1 MKQPKDLEVLD
12 KINKILKSFSK
23 GQIEGITEVCLDSDP
38 EEMQKFSDLFQLA
51 SQLSLEGKV
60 LFTNNLLERLKPEE
74 EEEY

>member
-23 GQIEGITEVCLDSDP
+23 GQIEGRTEVCLDSDP

-60 LFTNNLLERLKPEE
+60 LFTNNLLERLKPDE